1 LEARNM
7 LVDDKLRNVLVES
20 AKELGISAS
29 LLVDWART
37 LIENW
42 EARTPNEGGILASVV
57 LDMVRDGDLKITGIS
72 NQRPVLTLTE
82 QGQRT
87 GDILL
92 EDSAATKDTADIF

>member
-1 LEARNM
+1 M
-7 LVDDKLRNVLVES
+7 LIDDKLQRVLVES
-20 AKELGISAS
+20 AEEIGISAS
-29 LLVDWART
+29 KLLDWART

-82 QGQRT
+82 QGQRA
-87 GDILL
+87 GI
-92 EDSAATKDTADIF
+92 SF